1 MPPELAE
8 VRAWLGKAR
17 NDWSLARKAL
27 DPPPG
32 ELDLAAFHC
41 QQAVEKT
48 LKAYLVSRSIRFE
61 KVHDLNEILDYC
73 AGSDPGFETLRDV
86 AAPLTLYAVAFRYP
100 GPPEPPRR
108 EVESALRVVA
118 QVWRFVA
125 ERLPAAVVPPLEW
138 ES

>member
-8 VRAWLGKAR
+8 VRAWLLKAR

-27 DPPPG
+27 NPPPG
-32 ELDLAAFHC
+32 ELDLSAFHC

-61 KVHDLNEILDYC
+61 KIHDLNELLDYC
-73 AGSDPGFETLRDV
+73 AASDPGFETLRDS

-100 GPPEPPRR
+100 GPCEPLRE

-118 QVWRFVA
+118 QVWGFVA
-125 ERLPAAVVPPLEW
+125 ARLPADAVPPLDW